1 MIFSLASIAIRM
13 PRAIPQRRAEGSIVF
28 PKSSQGDPSTFYPIT
43 TTTSHTLEPKQTDSY
58 LIEYLI
64 AILNTIATLLVFG
77 AHTRDVHTLSWIVLF
92 SFNLLH
98 ERDLK
103 TKTCASLNQ
112 ADVKLKPMARNF
124 VVVSKNTFPS
134 HFFLPSYHINSKQ

>member
-1 MIFSLASIAIRM
+1 M

-77 AHTRDVHTLSWIVLF
+77 AHTRDVHTLSWIVLL

-98 ERDLK
+98 ERDQPSRRKVKAHGSKLCCGFEK
-103 TKTCASLNQ
+103 HVSLT
-112 ADVKLKPMARNF
+112 L
-124 VVVSKNTFPS
+124 
-134 HFFLPSYHINSKQ
+134 LPSQLPYK